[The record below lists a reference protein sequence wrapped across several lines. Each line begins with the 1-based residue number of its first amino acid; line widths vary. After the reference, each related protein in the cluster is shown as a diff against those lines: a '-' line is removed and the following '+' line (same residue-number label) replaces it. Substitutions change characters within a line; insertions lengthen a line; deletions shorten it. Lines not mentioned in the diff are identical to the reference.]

1 MGFNHQEPTLQG
13 MSKHGQRLETS
24 ATIGPKAMKTD
35 YTLSRREEREQQQM
49 EEAVFNALNR
59 ASVGITVVLGC
70 YLVWAFVVGL
80 SA

>member
-1 MGFNHQEPTLQG
+1 MGFNHKEPTLQG

-24 ATIGPKAMKTD
+24 VTMGQKAMKTD
-35 YTLSRREEREQQQM
+35 FTLSRREEREKQQM
-49 EEAVFNALNR
+49 EDAVFNALNK
-59 ASVGITVVLGC
+59 ASVGVTVVLGC

>member
-1 MGFNHQEPTLQG
+1 M
-13 MSKHGQRLETS
+13 R
-24 ATIGPKAMKTD
+24 TD
-35 YTLSRREEREQQQM
+35 FTPSRKEEREKQQM
-49 EEAVFNALNR
+49 EDAVFEALDR